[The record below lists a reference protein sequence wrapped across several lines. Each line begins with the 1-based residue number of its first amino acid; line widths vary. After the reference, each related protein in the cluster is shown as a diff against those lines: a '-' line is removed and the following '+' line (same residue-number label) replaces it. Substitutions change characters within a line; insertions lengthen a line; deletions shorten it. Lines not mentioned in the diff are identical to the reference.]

1 MQYEIVRKTLGTISK
16 RPKKMSAV
24 VIEMIG
30 IHENKNAAEMM
41 QKTLA
46 TLASWEMR
54 LGSLICFIAD
64 TNFFLNAKLCR
75 TCLKI
80 RI

>member
-1 MQYEIVRKTLGTISK
+1 
-16 RPKKMSAV
+16 
-24 VIEMIG
+24 MI
-30 IHENKNAAEMM
+30 

-46 TLASWEMR
+46 TLASREMR
-54 LGSLICFIAD
+54 LGSLIYFIAD

-75 TCLKI
+75 NCLKI

>member
-1 MQYEIVRKTLGTISK
+1 
-16 RPKKMSAV
+16 
-24 VIEMIG
+24 MIG

-46 TLASWEMR
+46 TLASCEMR

-64 TNFFLNAKLCR
+64 TNFFLNANCAALA
-75 TCLKI
+75 
-80 RI
+80 

>member
-1 MQYEIVRKTLGTISK
+1 
-16 RPKKMSAV
+16 
-24 VIEMIG
+24 MIG

-46 TLASWEMR
+46 TLASCEMR